1 MTMAQYNKVN
11 NRKKMNDKTNGRKN
25 MKFNAFIW
33 QRQQQ
38 QFDDNQISNVTGINI
53 NINKCI

>member
-11 NRKKMNDKTNGRKN
+11 NRKKMDDKTNGRKN
-25 MKFNAFIW
+25 IKFNAFIR
-33 QRQQQ
+33 QQQQ

-53 NINKCI
+53 NKCM